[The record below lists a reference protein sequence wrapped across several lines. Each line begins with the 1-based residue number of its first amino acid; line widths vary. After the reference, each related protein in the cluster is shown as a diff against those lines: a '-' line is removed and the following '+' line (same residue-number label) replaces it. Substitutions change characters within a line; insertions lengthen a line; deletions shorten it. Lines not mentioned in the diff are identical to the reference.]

1 MWPFAKL
8 RNGFGSHRCIY
19 SPILLDSQVANS
31 FYLSTGSSARA
42 GDASPVTTIVPRV
55 VDRQCNG
62 NADGYQLRFLAAGAA
77 PEDDY
82 GDRAFADGQ
91 WKCVRPAT
99 ISASWFSLRDQLLA
113 LCFGKGGF
121 LQWGMENV
129 VTHLRPRSRGRWQG
143 PAFTGVFGGQCPNG
157 GDNGGRKD
165 TDQPLFEGLMHNK
178 TSSALFCM
186 AKMPRF
192 LKGA

>member
-1 MWPFAKL
+1 MKL
-8 RNGFGSHRCIY
+8 PNGFGSHRYLY

-31 FYLSTGSSARA
+31 FYLSTGSSARQSA
-42 GDASPVTTIVPRV
+42 CVASVTTVVPRV

-82 GDRAFADGQ
+82 GDRVSADAE

-99 ISASWFSLRDQLLA
+99 ISASWFLLRDQLLI
-113 LCFGKGGF
+113 LCFGNGGF

-186 AKMPRF
+186 AKMP
-192 LKGA
+192 

>member
-1 MWPFAKL
+1 M
-8 RNGFGSHRCIY
+8 
-19 SPILLDSQVANS
+19 
-31 FYLSTGSSARA
+31 
-42 GDASPVTTIVPRV
+42 
-55 VDRQCNG
+55 
-62 NADGYQLRFLAAGAA
+62 
-77 PEDDY
+77 E
-82 GDRAFADGQ
+82 
-91 WKCVRPAT
+91 WKCVRRLPAQHPLQVQLLLVT
-99 ISASWFSLRDQLLA
+99 MVAEFLAMGNGNAYDQLPPASWDQLLA

-129 VTHLRPRSRGRWQG
+129 VTHLRPRSGGRWQG

-178 TSSALFCM
+178 TSSALCCM